1 MVKAQ
6 LMGLCFYDDLHGA
19 MLVKSF
25 KKYDFLLSWM
35 VLISGIMISGTCSAQ
50 EVDFVTKAQFALVM
64 DADKNI
70 VFFDKNSDV
79 PMAPASMS
87 KLMTVALI
95 FRDLKAGRLKLDTPV
110 RMSVN
115 AWRKGG
121 APSRTSAMFVP
132 VKSNVSVEQ
141 ILRGLIIQSGN
152 DAAIAIAEHIS
163 GTEEKFAKQMEA
175 YGREIGLTHSTFR
188 NATGLP
194 HPKHLM
200 SARDLA
206 KLARHLIYEFP
217 NYYAYFAEPS
227 FKYRRF
233 NFINRNPMLS
243 LKAGYDGLK
252 TGYTDKSKY
261 GLVVSLKRDGRR
273 LIGVFNGLQKKTERK
288 KEAHR
293 AINWVFANFVP
304 RAIEASTQKF
314 SARVWGGKSGSVGLS
329 TAGDLKVF
337 APIEDDSPEIIS
349 EVIYQGPLKAPIT
362 QGQSVAKLR
371 IKIADTVQ
379 EFDLFADETVAE
391 SNFISK
397 AFDSLFYLIFG
408 WIF

>member
-1 MVKAQ
+1 MVKAH
-6 LMGLCFYDDLHGA
+6 LLGLCFYGDERGA

-25 KKYDFLLSWM
+25 KLYDFLLSCM
-35 VLISGIMISGTCSAQ
+35 ILISGILISGVCVAQ
-50 EVDFVTKAQFALVM
+50 EVGFATKAQFALVM

-70 VFFDKNSDV
+70 VFFDKSADV

-95 FRDLKAGRLKLDTPV
+95 FRELKAGRLTLETPV

-115 AWRKGG
+115 AWRNGG

-132 VKSNVSVEQ
+132 VKSSISVEQ
-141 ILRGLIIQSGN
+141 VLRGLIIQSGN

-163 GTEEKFAKQMEA
+163 GTEAKFAKDMEA
-175 YGREIGLTHSTFR
+175 YGKKIGLTHSTFR

-194 HPKHLM
+194 DPEHLM

-217 NYYAYFAEPS
+217 DYYMYFAEPS
-227 FKYRRF
+227 FKYRRY

-243 LKAGYDGLK
+243 LNAGYDGLK
-252 TGYTDKSKY
+252 TGYTESSKY
-261 GLVVSLKRDGRR
+261 GLVVSMKRGGRR
-273 LIGVFNGLQKKTERK
+273 LIGVFNGLEKKADRKTEADRV
-288 KEAHR
+288 
-293 AINWVFANFVP
+293 INWVLANFVP

-337 APIEDDSPEIIS
+337 APVDDAAPEIIS
-349 EVIYQGPLKAPIT
+349 EVIYQGPLKAPVT

-379 EFDLFADETVAE
+379 EFDLYANETVAE

-397 AFDSLFYLIFG
+397 AFDSLFYLTFG